1 MDQLSL
7 FSEAG
12 QSRGLPSD
20 LLEYIPGV
28 FSALESNYLLDQFIS
43 KVSWEQK
50 TIKIYNKEIAT
61 PRLTAWYGD
70 PGTNYSFT
78 GMTLDPIP
86 WTPEL
91 LMMKERVEA
100 LAGVQFNSVLLNY
113 YRNGNDSVAWHRD
126 NERILGKNP
135 MIASVSL
142 GQVRNFDIRLQSDHS
157 RKYSIRLENGSYL
170 LMKGS
175 LQEQWEHRIA
185 KSTKPMKPRI
195 NLTFRRIMAP

>member
-7 FSEAG
+7 FGEAG
-12 QSRGLPSD
+12 QSIGLPSG
-20 LLEYIPGV
+20 LVEYIPGV
-28 FSALESNYLLDQFIS
+28 FSTLESNYLLDQFV
-43 KVSWEQK
+43 KNVPWEQK
-50 TIKIYNKEIAT
+50 NIKMYNKEVAT

-78 GMTLDPIP
+78 GMALDPIP

-100 LAGVQFNSVLLNY
+100 LAGVRFNSVLLNY

-135 MIASVSL
+135 IIASVSL

-170 LMKGS
+170 LMKGD
-175 LQEQWEHRIA
+175 LQEHWEHRIA

-195 NLTFRRIMAP
+195 NLTFRRILTA